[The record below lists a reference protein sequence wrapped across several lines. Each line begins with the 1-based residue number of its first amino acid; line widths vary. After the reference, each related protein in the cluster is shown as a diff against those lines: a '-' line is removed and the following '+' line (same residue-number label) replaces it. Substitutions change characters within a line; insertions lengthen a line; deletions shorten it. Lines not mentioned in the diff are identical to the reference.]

1 MNKTNIKIIGTMIS
15 ILLLLIGN
23 VSAGDNRPEMAVE
36 DSVDKMSNDTQNSSE
51 DTESIVVIAGEDT
64 NESSAIEDV
73 VLEDVQVTQTEKK
86 SSPGFESMMVMIAF
100 LSAIIIVIRIR
111 RR

>member
-1 MNKTNIKIIGTMIS
+1 MKNINIKIIGTLIS

-23 VSAGDNRPEMAVE
+23 VSAEDNVSDITVE
-36 DSVDKMSNDTQNSSE
+36 DPVNKMYNDTQNSSVG
-51 DTESIVVIAGEDT
+51 TESIVVMTEEDI
-64 NESSAIEDV
+64 NGSSDV
-73 VLEDVQVTQTEKK
+73 ENIIFEDVQETQAGKR

-100 LSAIIIVIRIR
+100 LSAIIIAVRIR